1 MHWPCL
7 GEFLAPAFEMLFQ
20 SPSCQDQRGVDRWP
34 WAVCNTRWTC
44 DLSASLP
51 FFPTWNATFYPP
63 LFECLSFSFEN
74 AAILLR
80 RLSDENQDW
89 NLTLRQNFFGH
100 HQGGSKEV
108 LEPDGI
114 YAMHGDNFFFSFFGY
129 KENKTTAQFE
139 HQRKWQQLLYP
150 LLCFQFLIDQH

>member
-1 MHWPCL
+1 
-7 GEFLAPAFEMLFQ
+7 MLFQ

-100 HQGGSKEV
+100 HKGGSKKV
-108 LEPDGI
+108 LEPEGI
-114 YAMHGDNFFFSFFGY
+114 YGTLEDNFYFSFFGY

-139 HQRKWQQLLYP
+139 HQRKSK
-150 LLCFQFLIDQH
+150 QFIEELFLHLIIFLSHP